1 MAKSLAGI
9 GLLEATLNFGKE
21 VEAFHR
27 FLDRCVGW
35 GARSEDTASRCLANA
50 QVHLRASQIKCER
63 SELHWIARRVQRT
76 L

>member
-1 MAKSLAGI
+1 MAKSLVGI

-35 GARSEDTASRCLANA
+35 GPIGSLAEKILCGLTHTFNLALGRSLGRHSIALSR
-50 QVHLRASQIKCER
+50 
-63 SELHWIARRVQRT
+63 
-76 L
+76 